1 MTDSDHR
8 CPLPYW
14 HQPGD
19 THQCPTCRRCY
30 HVTTFHDPATQTT
43 WQGWDR
49 MPELEETT

>member
-1 MTDSDHR
+1 MDADHR

-19 THQCPTCRRCY
+19 THQCPG
-30 HVTTFHDPATQTT
+30 TT

-49 MPELEETT
+49 MPELEETQ